1 MVNEKKNKEKKNKE
15 MVTAAESIFFN
26 PRMSRSFRNTNQLL
40 GSLFADYEPRHI
52 KRILKDTDFPDGA
65 QEVLQ
70 KVIDDYLSKRYKKM
84 VSKNPKI
91 KEMATAVESV
101 FSSNVK
107 PGKNMD
113 ERLQFL
119 YVDYEPA
126 AILSIINYIQLPD
139 EKKDAIQN
147 AIEKYLLTRQPT
159 EKSNAAIAA
168 LGGRRK
174 TRRNR
179 KGKKAQKKTHKG
191 KKSQKGG
198 KKHGKKHGKKTRR
211 HSRK

>member
-15 MVTAAESIFFN
+15 MVTAVESVF
-26 PRMSRSFRNTNQLL
+26 SATGKTFRNTNQQL
-40 GSLFADYEPRHI
+40 GSLFTDYEPRHI
-52 KRILKDTDFPDGA
+52 KRIVKDTKYPDEGKRA
-65 QEVLQ
+65 IQR
-70 KVIDDYLSKRYKKM
+70 VIDDYLTKRYIKM
-84 VSKNPKI
+84 VSKYPYITKFT
-91 KEMATAVESV
+91 EMATAVESV

-107 PGKNMD
+107 SGKNMD
-113 ERLQFL
+113 ERLQSL

-126 AILSIINYIQLPD
+126 AILSIMHYIRLPD

-159 EKSNAAIAA
+159 ETSNAAIAA

-179 KGKKAQKKTHKG
+179 KGKKAQKKT
-191 KKSQKGG
+191 
-198 KKHGKKHGKKTRR
+198 RR